1 MTICEQFIGR
11 LRDMCEGTGRDGRA
25 HPTREASD
33 EFRARYGLAPLSDDP
48 QVRAS
53 QLAEEGDVAVVATPN
68 PTWNAI
74 PATGPGRELE
84 EIFEQMEI
92 AYRESC
98 GCAAYARQMDLWGVA
113 GCTEHFDEIVE
124 RLRTN
129 AAKYSLWEQFKA
141 AGRAL
146 QSGLVF
152 HLNPLDPFPG
162 LVNEAIRRAEL
173 LEVEQRPP
181 DIARELQESTVRHD

>member
-11 LRDMCEGTGRDGRA
+11 LRDLCEGTGRDGRA
-25 HPTREASD
+25 HPTREASK
-33 EFRARYGLAPLSDDP
+33 EFRAQYGLLPLSDDP

-53 QLAEEGDVAVVATPN
+53 QLAEEGDATFVATPN
-68 PTWNAI
+68 PAWNLM

-84 EIFEQMEI
+84 EIFEQLEI
-92 AYRESC
+92 TYKESC
-98 GCAAYARQMDLWGVA
+98 GCAAYARQMDLWGVE
-113 GCTEHFDEIVE
+113 GCLEHFGEIVD

-129 AAKYSLWEQFKA
+129 AAKYTLWEQFKS

-146 QSGLVF
+146 HTGLAF

-162 LVNEAIRRAEL
+162 LVREAIRRFEL
-173 LEVEQRPP
+173 QEGEQRPP
-181 DIARELQESTVRHD
+181 DVSRELQESTARRD